1 MFSLLLNIYAKWHPE
16 MFNPY
21 LHGSPGTQGLEGS
34 REEARDQSR
43 KVPSLQS
50 PHLPPPDSPAS
61 AVFCFRVAGLAIGFG
76 PREKNMP
83 PLLQK
88 VCTRATH
95 AVYIPTAAPRDFH
108 KGRKIREVVRG
119 AGLR

>member
-1 MFSLLLNIYAKWHPE
+1 MLMFSLLLNIYAKWHPE

-50 PHLPPPDSPAS
+50 PPPDSPAS